1 MQAGLQ
7 IFAWAES
14 QIETRKQQ
22 RERYSGGSKSLSP
35 EPMFCFERAL
45 KLLYFSALAYDIEEV
60 SHGLSFPVNIPSSHC
75 RLPSNVMY
83 ISCQAWEQHMDG
95 GSDV

>member
-7 IFAWAES
+7 VFAWAES
-14 QIETRKQQ
+14 QEEGRKHQ
-22 RERYSGGSKSLSP
+22 RELYTGGSKSLSQ

-60 SHGLSFPVNIPSSHC
+60 SDHFHVSPDFSYRVFFLDSLHLHSK
-75 RLPSNVMY
+75 
-83 ISCQAWEQHMDG
+83 
-95 GSDV
+95 

>member
-7 IFAWAES
+7 VFAWAES
-14 QIETRKQQ
+14 QEEGRRHQ
-22 RERYSGGSKSLSP
+22 RERYTGGSKSLSQ

-60 SHGLSFPVNIPSSHC
+60 SDLFHFSPDLFHHINFTAVSDVKLCSSRPVNMGRI
-75 RLPSNVMY
+75 
-83 ISCQAWEQHMDG
+83 G
-95 GSDV
+95 